1 MAQVESSVMVKLAL
15 FTVAMFALPI
25 LTYYQ
30 TVDRIFEGNA
40 TYAAGSAAFV
50 ANAVLVGYI
59 IVAALE
65 DTEPEEKTK
74 EE

>member
-1 MAQVESSVMVKLAL
+1 MAIIEAVLHVPANLVHL
-15 FTVAMFALPI
+15 
-25 LTYYQ
+25 
-30 TVDRIFEGNA
+30 GNA